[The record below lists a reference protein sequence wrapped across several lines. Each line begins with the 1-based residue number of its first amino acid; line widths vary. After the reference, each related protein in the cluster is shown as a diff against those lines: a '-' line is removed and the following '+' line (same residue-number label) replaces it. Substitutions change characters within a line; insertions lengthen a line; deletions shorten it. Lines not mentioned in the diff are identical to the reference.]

1 MTKRTQ
7 LREWQA
13 DAVQACADKQQTL
26 VVATPGAGKTVFAA
40 HHVNGLMTRQLTHYV
55 IVVVPSVALIS
66 SWQDSWADQELQLT
80 SQATS
85 GRSYPKAYKGVVMT
99 YAKMVN
105 MLPTVETWYR
115 RGLRFAIVFD
125 EIHHTAD
132 ANQWGNAAQRLGE
145 MASHILAMTGTP
157 FRNDGQAMR
166 WVRYDADGYCHP
178 QFRYSYGDAVRD
190 GVCRAVEFQTDD
202 GDLRMLHEGQQREWR
217 ISDTPHKAEDISTA
231 SRIAYDGDLPHLPG
245 LIQHAVEQLDEY
257 RKHDPDAACLFVCR
271 PGQNDEDNKHVE
283 VVSKLIT
290 KLTGERPVVVTHDKE
305 EAHDKL
311 RRFRQGTSRFL
322 VSVRMVSEGIDIPR
336 LRVLC
341 LATAPQ
347 SRLLFHQLVGRVV
360 RVEPGRQHDRGC
372 VVMSKFPH
380 MMEWA
385 ADMEQEAQEALR
397 EIQRR
402 DPIEPQDD
410 DRPPKLGPLA
420 LGATHEHAGAIYA
433 GETIEAHEIAAADQI
448 LQSDPV
454 TLSGISAVQAAMIVR
469 KVSQADSVSAP
480 AQPARSDQEERNTLR
495 KKLNQRVNQWCAI
508 TKRKQNVAWTELH
521 RDMRTADMHD
531 LCVNKPIERLHK
543 AIRWVERRI
552 EDTA

>member
-1 MTKRTQ
+1 MTKKTQ

-13 DAVQACADKQQTL
+13 NAVRACADERQAL

-40 HHVNGLMTRQLTHYV
+40 HHVQGLIARRFADYV

-66 SWQDSWADQELQLT
+66 SWQQSWSAQGMELT
-80 SQATS
+80 SRATS
-85 GRSYPKAYKGVVMT
+85 GRTWPKAYAGVVMT
-99 YAKMVN
+99 YAKMAN
-105 MLPTVETWYR
+105 MLATFETWHR

-132 ANQWGNAAQRLGE
+132 ANQWGNAAQSLGE
-145 MASHILAMTGTP
+145 MASRILAMTGTP
-157 FRNDGQAMR
+157 FRNDAQAMR
-166 WVRYDADGYCHP
+166 WVRYDADGFCRP
-178 QFRYSYGDAVRD
+178 SFRYSYGDAVRD

-202 GDLRMLHEGQQREWR
+202 GDLHMLQSGEQRRWK
-217 ISDTPHKAEDISTA
+217 ISETSHKAEDISTA
-231 SRIAYDGDLPHLPG
+231 SKGAYDGDLPHLQG
-245 LIQHAVEQLDEY
+245 LIQHAVQQLDEY
-257 RKHDPDAACLFVCR
+257 RKHDPDAGCLFVCR
-271 PGQNDEDNKHVE
+271 PGQNDEDNKHVK

-290 KLTGERPVVVTHDKE
+290 NMTGERPVVVTHDEE

-311 RRFRQGTSRFL
+311 HRFRQGTSRFL

-380 MMEWA
+380 MMQWA

-402 DPIEPQDD
+402 DQMEAQDD
-410 DRPPKLGPLA
+410 DRPVKLGPIA

-433 GETIEAHEIAAADQI
+433 GETIDAHEIAAAQQI

-454 TLSGISAVQAAMIVR
+454 TLSGISSVQAAMIAR
-469 KVSQADSVSAP
+469 KVSRPSSVPTLAPP
-480 AQPARSDQEERNTLR
+480 AQSQEQETNTLR
-495 KKLNQRVNQWCAI
+495 NKIGQLVNQWCAI
-508 TKRKQNVAWTELH
+508 TKKQHKLAYTELFSFMSVKNM
-521 RDMRTADMHD
+521 DD
-531 LCVNKPIERLHK
+531 LCANAPMQELRK
-543 AIRWVERRI
+543 AITWVERRI

>member
-1 MTKRTQ
+1 MTKKTQ

-13 DAVQACADKQQTL
+13 KAVQACANERHAL

-40 HHVNGLMTRQLTHYV
+40 HHVQGLIARGALDYV
-55 IVVVPSVALIS
+55 IVIVPSVALIS
-66 SWQDSWADQELQLT
+66 SWQQSWSGQGMELT

-85 GRSYPKAYKGVVMT
+85 GRTWPRAFQGVVMT
-99 YAKMVN
+99 YAKMAN
-105 MLPTVETWYR
+105 MLATFETWDR
-115 RGLRFAIVFD
+115 RGLRFAVVFD

-132 ANQWGNAAQRLGE
+132 ANQWGNAAQSLGQ
-145 MASHILAMTGTP
+145 MASRILAMTGTP

-166 WVRYDADGYCHP
+166 WVRYDADGYCQP
-178 QFRYSYGDAVRD
+178 QFRYSYGDAVRE

-202 GDLRMLHEGQQREWR
+202 GDLRMLHNGQQREWR
-217 ISDTPHKAEDISTA
+217 ISDTPHKSEDISTA
-231 SRIAYDGDLPHLPG
+231 SRIAYDGDLPHLQG
-245 LIQHAVEQLDEY
+245 LIQHAVRQLDEY

-271 PGQNDEDNKHVE
+271 PGQNDQDNKHVE
-283 VVSKLIT
+283 VVSRLIT
-290 KLTGERPVVVTHDKE
+290 KLTGQLPVVVTHDEE

-385 ADMEQEAQEALR
+385 ADMEQQAQEALR

-402 DPIEPQDD
+402 DQIESQDD
-410 DRPPKLGPLA
+410 DRQLKLGPIA

-433 GETIEAHEIAAADQI
+433 GETIEADEIAAADQI

-454 TLSGISAVQAAMIVR
+454 TLSGITAVQAAMIVR
-469 KVSQADSVSAP
+469 KVSGPSSVPAP
-480 AQPARSDQEERNTLR
+480 ATPAQSQEQDRNTLR
-495 KKLNQRVNQWCAI
+495 KRITQLVKQWCAI
-508 TKRKQNVAWTELH
+508 TKKQHKLAYTELFSFMAV
-521 RDMRTADMHD
+521 RDMDD
-531 LCVNKPIERLHK
+531 LCANAPMQKLRN
-543 AIRWVERRI
+543 AITWVERRI
-552 EDTA
+552 EDAA